1 MDVFVATNV
10 PAWQAATVT
19 ASVNVGDQVGEMDLA
34 IHSLPGEISGQV
46 FRDWDQDGLQ
56 DLDELGL
63 AGWTVYLDLNE
74 SGTLD
79 AGEPSTMTGTF
90 GGYVFSDLKPDMW
103 CTVAIVPQD
112 YWVQTTPSL
121 LDGGTW
127 SVKIGAG
134 VLNGDIDFGQYYAGP
149 DAQSSDVVTGTF
161 FHDLNVNGL
170 QDDDEPALAGWEV
183 FLDQDD
189 DGVLDTGELSTTT
202 DTLGRYEFTGITAG
216 TYAVR
221 AVAQT
226 GWTLTTPL
234 ENSPSATPFGE
245 GLFDQTQ
252 AVATGDFDGDSD
264 LDIAVTHG
272 EYVSLLKNQGDG
284 NFQAWQEISVGA
296 GAYALVAGDF
306 NRDGILDLAVAN
318 YYASTL
324 SVLLNQENP
333 SAPFALAI
341 STPVGSLPRSI
352 TAGQFNDDNHDGLID
367 EDDYLDIAIAHEDG
381 YSDVYVND
389 NQVSILRGNGN
400 GTFQAPAWVAAGDSP
415 VAIITGQFND
425 DNHDGWIDDRD
436 AADLAVANLD
446 SNNVSVLLNNGSG
459 TFSTGVPVP
468 VSDASSGMPIS
479 VAAADLDRDGDL
491 DLAVADLASDTVSI
505 LVNVGNGSFVGIP
518 QILNAG
524 TGPQALIAADLE
536 GDGDFD
542 LIVTNNTADHLGIL
556 RNYTNPATGKI
567 EFGPLESFGVANFS
581 GGPSY
586 SVVAD
591 YFDTDGTLDLAVAIG
606 ETSLRVGSGEA
617 DGPQNYV
624 SVLLNDVFEGAHHI
638 TVTGVQPVPELNF
651 GVRPEGDLP
660 TIVGRHIFY
669 NNSYYD
675 GDNPAANASDDTA
688 IATDK
693 EALLPGEVA
702 TFGNY
707 TSYARGINGIMIDVA
722 DAAGTATINDFTFQV
737 GNSSDLSDW
746 TTLAAPNLPTVT
758 VRAEAGVGG
767 SDRITLTWADNTV
780 QQQWLQVTVL
790 AGGNLGLVEDDVFY
804 FGNAI
809 GDSGEGNP
817 SGVATTFISDELGA
831 RNNPHTFL
839 DRAPVDDAY
848 DYNRDS
854 TVFISDELIA
864 RNNQTNFL
872 TGLKLITA
880 PAPVIPL
887 AMNAACVESAEVAE
901 ATQALQAESDTY
913 VDASMEDT
921 DASWIYYDWF
931 DELDRANDDHDED
944 TEETESLVDLL
955 AKLPPDFPH

>member
-1 MDVFVATNV
+1 MR
-10 PAWQAATVT
+10 
-19 ASVNVGDQVGEMDLA
+19 
-34 IHSLPGEISGQV
+34 ISRP
-46 FRDWDQDGLQ
+46 FR
-56 DLDELGL
+56 
-63 AGWTVYLDLNE
+63 
-74 SGTLD
+74 
-79 AGEPSTMTGTF
+79 F
-90 GGYVFSDLKPDMW
+90 
-103 CTVAIVPQD
+103 CTVNAVSQE
-112 YWVQTTPSL
+112 YWLQTWPSPTAAARTL
-121 LDGGTW
+121 Q
-127 SVKIGAG
+127 VYAGAQIT
-134 VLNGDIDFGQYYAGP
+134 DIDFGFYYAGP

-161 FHDLNVNGL
+161 FRDLNVNGL
-170 QDDDEPALAGWEV
+170 QDDGEPALAGWEV

-189 DGVLDTGELSTTT
+189 DGVLDTDELSTTT
-202 DTLGRYEFTGITAG
+202 DSLGRYEFTGVTAG

-221 AVAQT
+221 VVAQT

-234 ENSPSATPFGE
+234 ENSLSATSFGE
-245 GLFDQTQ
+245 GQFDQTQ

-284 NFQAWQEISVGA
+284 TFEPWQEISVGT
-296 GAYALVAGDF
+296 GAYALVTGDF
-306 NRDGILDLAVAN
+306 NQDDKLDLAVAN

-324 SVLLNQENP
+324 SILLNQGSS
-333 SAPFALAI
+333 SAPFASAV
-341 STPVGSLPRSI
+341 TTEVGSLPRSI
-352 TAGQFNDDNHDGLID
+352 TVGQFNDDNHDGLTD
-367 EDDYLDIAIAHEDG
+367 DDDYLDIAIAHENG
-381 YSDVYVND
+381 YSDVYVGD
-389 NQVSILRGNGN
+389 NQISILRGNGD
-400 GTFQAPAWVAAGDSP
+400 GTFQAPTALTAGDSP
-415 VAIITGQFND
+415 VAIITAQFND
-425 DNHDGWIDDRD
+425 DNRDGWVNERD
-436 AADLAVANLD
+436 ALDLAVVNLD
-446 SNNVSVLLNNGSG
+446 SNEVTIFVNDGQGEFPTSID
-459 TFSTGVPVP
+459 VP
-468 VSDASSGMPIS
+468 ASSSTTAMPIS
-479 VAAADLDRDGDL
+479 VTAADLDRDGDL
-491 DLAVADLASDTVSI
+491 DLAVADLASDAVSI
-505 LVNVGNGSFVGIP
+505 LVNAGNGSFIRLP
-518 QILNAG
+518 DALSAG
-524 TGPQALIAADLE
+524 TGPQAVIAADLE

-542 LIVTNNTADHLGIL
+542 LIVTNNTDDHLGIL
-556 RNYTNPATGKI
+556 RNYTDPTTGKI

-606 ETSLRVGSGEA
+606 ETSLRVGSGDA

-624 SVLLNDVFEGAHHI
+624 SILLNDVFEGAHHI
-638 TVTGVQPVPELNF
+638 TVTGIEPVPELNF

-660 TIVGRHIFY
+660 TIVDRHIFY

-675 GDNPAANASDDTA
+675 GDDPAANANDDTA

-693 EALLPGEVA
+693 DALLPGELA
-702 TFGNY
+702 TFANY
-707 TSYARGINGIMIDVA
+707 TSYTRGINGVMIDVA
-722 DAAGTATINDFTFQV
+722 NAAAAATIDDFAFQV

-746 TTLAAPNLPTVT
+746 TPLAAPDLPTVS
-758 VRAEAGVGG
+758 VRVGAGVGG
-767 SDRITLTWADNTV
+767 SDRITLTWVDNTV
-780 QQQWLQVTVL
+780 EQQWLQVTVL

-854 TVFISDELIA
+854 IVFISDELIA

-880 PAPVIPL
+880 PASAIA
-887 AMNAACVESAEVAE
+887 AMSASYVESDKIVETTQSQQAEVHE
-901 ATQALQAESDTY
+901 Y

-944 TEETESLVDLL
+944 TEESGLLVDMAML
-955 AKLPPDFPH
+955 AEDTRP